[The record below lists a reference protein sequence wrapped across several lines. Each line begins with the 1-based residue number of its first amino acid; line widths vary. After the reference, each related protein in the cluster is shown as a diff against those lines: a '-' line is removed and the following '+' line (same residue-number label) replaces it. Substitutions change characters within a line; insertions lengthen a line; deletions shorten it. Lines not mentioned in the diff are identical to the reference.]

1 MGVSINDNNGGGSV
15 TQTTNTSSSSL
26 NCQSHSNHD
35 GHDHSNNS
43 NNYYDQNNNGCGRKS
58 CMNQSN
64 FNAAL
69 STIKKQ
75 NFEDTAIKTAKQVI
89 SVNCPNVDQI
99 IKIDNIFKF
108 EENKLDFAKYAYDF
122 CIEPKIY
129 FKLNGIF
136 TFSTN
141 ADELSDYVQSR
152 R

>member
-64 FNAAL
+64 FNAAFL
-69 STIKKQ
+69 GASNSIGGIADGQSLKGNLCTIK
-75 NFEDTAIKTAKQVI
+75 FRAINPSQLVTLEIVKVI
-89 SVNCPNVDQI
+89 SINSN
-99 IKIDNIFKF
+99 
-108 EENKLDFAKYAYDF
+108 
-122 CIEPKIY
+122 
-129 FKLNGIF
+129 LN
-136 TFSTN
+136 SK
-141 ADELSDYVQSR
+141 
-152 R
+152 